1 MRGLQG
7 AGGPLPAYHAAVDDR
22 RRLGAL
28 LEPVRVLIVTI
39 ALAST
44 VGACGFIGG
53 TVVQDG
59 PPVPAG
65 PLGPV
70 VPGRD
75 GGPPVECRGI
85 PMAQCQDFGCCAEAG
100 VVRVIVTCTGVC
112 TPLKGEVRIDAVQ
125 PNGTTRSMGQG
136 AYESAAAEP
145 APPVMPEPAM
155 SPRPS

>member
-1 MRGLQG
+1 M
-7 AGGPLPAYHAAVDDR
+7 
-22 RRLGAL
+22 
-28 LEPVRVLIVTI
+28 I
-39 ALAST
+39 AIAST
-44 VGACGFIGG
+44 LGACGFIGG

-75 GGPPVECRGI
+75 GGPPVECRGV
-85 PMAQCQDFGCCAEAG
+85 PMVQCQDFGCCAEAG

-112 TPLKGEVRIDAVQ
+112 TPVNGEVRIDALQ

-136 AYESAAAEP
+136 AYAGAAAQP
-145 APPVMPEPAM
+145 APPVIPEPAVT
-155 SPRPS
+155 PPPS